1 MKKGICVFYLL
12 TVFCLL
18 LFPVPSYA
26 DQQQKEKELD
36 EQIRLQE
43 HNYKK
48 LESQMKNVNS
58 KIRASRKKEKNVTQQ
73 LTYLAKKVVL
83 TQQKTNIVTAKIQK
97 TENNIVVTKSNIAEL
112 ERQIIRDKKLLR
124 ARLINIYKHA
134 QLADIDLLLST
145 KGTHDAMENVHLL
158 EKIARQ
164 DQELI
169 TTLGEKTRRLGVSK
183 HRLEQENSNLKVQHE
198 DLRQQN
204 IQLQADTKEKNRV
217 LAQVQHDK
225 KLYLAE
231 LDEIKKAQRELDNTV
246 QRLIR
251 QKKAL
256 IAARAKKSGG
266 VAQPETRYYTG
277 GRLNWP
283 CQGRI
288 SSQYGTRTHP
298 VLKVKRQHTGLDI
311 AAPKGTPV
319 KAALAGEVLFTGWQ
333 RGYGNVIMVDHGG
346 DMITVYGHLSRILV
360 SEGQKVTASTTIGLV
375 GSTGMSTGNH
385 LHFEVRINGKAK
397 DPLSYL
403 R

>member
-1 MKKGICVFYLL
+1 MKKKVSIFLLL
-12 TVFCLL
+12 TMCFLL
-18 LFPVPSYA
+18 AFSPSTFA
-26 DQQQKEKELD
+26 DQQKERELD

-43 HNYKK
+43 NNYKK
-48 LESQMKNVNS
+48 LEKQMKNVNS

-73 LTYLAKKVVL
+73 LNHLAKKVVL
-83 TQQKTNIVTAKIQK
+83 TQQKTNIVTAKIHK
-97 TENNIVVTKSNIAEL
+97 TENNIVVTKNNIAEL

-124 ARLINIYKHA
+124 ARLIDIYKHA
-134 QLADIDLLLST
+134 QLADVDLLLST
-145 KGTHDAMENVHLL
+145 KNTHDAMENVHLL
-158 EKIARQ
+158 GKIAKQ
-164 DQELI
+164 DQDLI
-169 TTLGEKTRRLGVSK
+169 TALGSKTRRLGDSK
-183 HRLEQENSNLKVQHE
+183 IRLEQEHSNLKVQHE

-217 LAQVQHDK
+217 LAQVQQDK

-231 LDEIKKAQRELDNTV
+231 LEEIKKAQRELDNTV

-251 QKKAL
+251 QRQAL
-256 IAARAKKSGG
+256 RAKQGAS
-266 VAQPETRYYTG
+266 APPETKYYTG
-277 GRLNWP
+277 GKLNWP
-283 CQGRI
+283 CQGRL
-288 SSQYGTRTHP
+288 SSQFGTRTHP

-346 DMITVYGHLSRILV
+346 DMITVYGHLSKILV
-360 SEGQKVTASTTIGLV
+360 SEGKKVTPATTIGEV

-397 DPLSYL
+397 NPLNYL

>member
-1 MKKGICVFYLL
+1 MKKKVSIFLLL
-12 TVFCLL
+12 TMCFLL
-18 LFPVPSYA
+18 AFSPSTFA
-26 DQQQKEKELD
+26 DQQKERELD

-43 HNYKK
+43 NNYKK
-48 LESQMKNVNS
+48 LEKQMKNVNS

-73 LTYLAKKVVL
+73 LNHLAKKVVL
-83 TQQKTNIVTAKIQK
+83 TQQKTNIVTAKIHK
-97 TENNIVVTKSNIAEL
+97 TENNIVVTKNNIAEL
-112 ERQIIRDKKLLR
+112 ERQIIRDKKLLK
-124 ARLINIYKHA
+124 ARLIDIYKHA
-134 QLADIDLLLST
+134 QLADVDLLLST
-145 KGTHDAMENVHLL
+145 KNTHDAMENVHLL
-158 EKIARQ
+158 GKIAKQ
-164 DQELI
+164 DQDLI
-169 TTLGEKTRRLGVSK
+169 TALGSKTRRLGDSK
-183 HRLEQENSNLKVQHE
+183 IRLEQEHSNLKVQHE

-217 LAQVQHDK
+217 LAQVQQDK

-231 LDEIKKAQRELDNTV
+231 LEEIKKAQRELDNTV

-251 QKKAL
+251 QRQAL
-256 IAARAKKSGG
+256 RAKQGAS
-266 VAQPETRYYTG
+266 APPETKYYTG
-277 GRLNWP
+277 GKLNWP
-283 CQGRI
+283 CQGRL
-288 SSQYGTRTHP
+288 SSQFGTRTHP

-346 DMITVYGHLSRILV
+346 DMITVYGHLSKILV
-360 SEGQKVTASTTIGLV
+360 SEGKKVTPATTIGEV

-397 DPLSYL
+397 NPLSYL

>member
-1 MKKGICVFYLL
+1 MKKKVSIFLLL
-12 TVFCLL
+12 TMCFLL
-18 LFPVPSYA
+18 AFSPSTFA
-26 DQQQKEKELD
+26 DQQKERELD

-43 HNYKK
+43 NNYKK
-48 LESQMKNVNS
+48 LEKQMKNVNS

-73 LTYLAKKVVL
+73 LNHLAKKVVL
-83 TQQKTNIVTAKIQK
+83 TQQKTNIVTAKIHK
-97 TENNIVVTKSNIAEL
+97 TENNIVVTKNNIAEL

-124 ARLINIYKHA
+124 ARLIDIYKHA
-134 QLADIDLLLST
+134 QLADVDLLLST
-145 KGTHDAMENVHLL
+145 KNTHDAMENVHLL
-158 EKIARQ
+158 GKIAKQ
-164 DQELI
+164 DQNLI
-169 TTLGEKTRRLGVSK
+169 TALGSKTRRLGDSK
-183 HRLEQENSNLKVQHE
+183 IRLEQEHSNLKVQHE

-217 LAQVQHDK
+217 LAQVQQDK

-231 LDEIKKAQRELDNTV
+231 LEEIKKAQRELDNTV

-251 QKKAL
+251 QRQAL
-256 IAARAKKSGG
+256 RAKQGAS
-266 VAQPETRYYTG
+266 APPETKYYTG
-277 GRLNWP
+277 GKLNWP
-283 CQGRI
+283 CQGRL
-288 SSQYGTRTHP
+288 SSQFGTRTHP

-346 DMITVYGHLSRILV
+346 DMITVYGHLSKILV
-360 SEGQKVTASTTIGLV
+360 SEGKKVTPATTIGEV

-397 DPLSYL
+397 NPLNYL

>member
-1 MKKGICVFYLL
+1 MKKKVSIFLLL
-12 TVFCLL
+12 TMCFLL
-18 LFPVPSYA
+18 AFSPSTFA
-26 DQQQKEKELD
+26 DQQKERELD

-43 HNYKK
+43 NNYKK
-48 LESQMKNVNS
+48 LEKQMKNVNS

-73 LTYLAKKVVL
+73 LNHLAKKVVL
-83 TQQKTNIVTAKIQK
+83 TQQKTNIVTAKIHK
-97 TENNIVVTKSNIAEL
+97 TENNIVVTKNNIAEL

-124 ARLINIYKHA
+124 ARLIDIYKHA
-134 QLADIDLLLST
+134 QLADVDLLLST
-145 KGTHDAMENVHLL
+145 KNTHDAMENVHLL
-158 EKIARQ
+158 GKIAKQ
-164 DQELI
+164 DQDLI
-169 TTLGEKTRRLGVSK
+169 TALGSKTRRLGDSK
-183 HRLEQENSNLKVQHE
+183 IRLEQEHSNLKVQHE

-217 LAQVQHDK
+217 LAQVQQDK

-231 LDEIKKAQRELDNTV
+231 LEEIKKAQRELDNTV

-251 QKKAL
+251 QRQAL
-256 IAARAKKSGG
+256 RAKQGAS
-266 VAQPETRYYTG
+266 APPETKYYTG
-277 GRLNWP
+277 GKLNWP

-346 DMITVYGHLSRILV
+346 DMITVYGHLSKIRV
-360 SEGQKVTASTTIGLV
+360 SEGQKVTPATTIGEV

-397 DPLSYL
+397 NPLSYL